1 MGRTMRGDTLDVSV
15 RDMKAVDIAAVAAIE
30 AQVQPQQPW
39 SVGNFRDAYMS
50 FYTMIVAE
58 VEHRIAGYAVVMV
71 APDVG
76 ELLLIGVSPEYQ
88 GQGVGRALMA
98 EVEQRLANKG
108 LATIVLEV
116 RRSNLQAQRFYTQ
129 QGFAQV
135 GLRKN
140 YYDAGEGQREDALLL
155 SRTFKQVDP

>member
-1 MGRTMRGDTLDVSV
+1 MGDTVSVSV

-30 AQVQPQQPW
+30 AQVQLQQPW

-58 VEHRIAGYAVVMV
+58 VEQRIAGYAVVMV

-76 ELLLIGVSPEYQ
+76 ELLLIGVSPEHQ

-98 EVEQRLANKG
+98 EVEQRLADKD
-108 LATIVLEV
+108 LFTIVLEV
-116 RRSNLQAQRFYTQ
+116 RRSNLQAQRFYTK

-140 YYDAGEGQREDALLL
+140 YYEGGEGQREDALLL
-155 SRTFKQVDP
+155 SRTFKQVDS